1 MLKPKKKIS
10 KREIK
15 EDKLVTT
22 YFEAQSW
29 FEQNKKR
36 VSTVVTILVVAA
48 AAIWIYFNNR
58 AAGDLNATTDLGKV
72 MRYYD
77 QGQYQ
82 IAINGSPQE
91 NVRGLEQIV
100 NDYGSTPTGKIA
112 GLYLANCYFS
122 LSQYDKALEIYRDT
136 DISDKSLMASVYAG
150 IAACEVEK
158 GNDAEGARM
167 FEKAAG
173 IDSRKLNTAEYLYR
187 AAGSYVQ
194 AGEKEKASELLE
206 RLKKD
211 FPQSTYAREAD
222 RLAVQVRS

>member
-29 FEQNKKR
+29 FELNKKR
-36 VSTVVTILVVAA
+36 ISTVATILAVVV
-48 AAIWIYFNNR
+48 AAIWIYYNNR
-58 AAGDLNATTDLGKV
+58 ATGDLNATTDLGKV

-82 IAINGSPQE
+82 IAINGAPQE
-91 NVRGLEQIV
+91 NIRGLEQIV
-100 NDYGSTPTGKIA
+100 SDYGSTPTGQIA
-112 GLYLANCYFS
+112 RLYLANCYFS
-122 LSQYDKALEIYRDT
+122 LSQYDKALELYRDT
-136 DISDKSLMASVYAG
+136 DVSDKGLMASVYAG

-158 GNDAEGARM
+158 GNIAEGARM

-173 IDSRKLNTAEYLYR
+173 TDSGEMNTAEYLYR
-187 AAGSYVQ
+187 AAGSYLQ

-222 RLAVQVRS
+222 RLVAQVRS

>member
-36 VSTVVTILVVAA
+36 VSTLATILVVVIAA
-48 AAIWIYFNNR
+48 TWIYFNDR
-58 AAGDLNATTDLGKV
+58 ATSNLSATADLGKV

-77 QGQYQ
+77 EGQYQ
-82 IAINGSPQE
+82 TAISGSPQE

-100 NDYGSTPTGKIA
+100 DDYGSTPSGEIA
-112 GLYLANCYFS
+112 RLFLANSYFA
-122 LSQYDKALEIYRDT
+122 LTQYDKALELYRNT
-136 DISDKSLMASVYAG
+136 DVGDKSLMASVYAG
-150 IAACEVEK
+150 IAACETEK
-158 GNDAEGARM
+158 GNVAEGARLY
-167 FEKAAG
+167 EKAAST
-173 IDSRKLNTAEYLYR
+173 DAKNLHTAEYLYR
-187 AAGSYVQ
+187 AAGSYLQ
-194 AGEKEKASELLE
+194 AGDKEKAADLLE

-211 FPQSTYAREAD
+211 FPQSTFTREAD
-222 RLAVQVRS
+222 RLSAQVHS

>member
-29 FEQNKKR
+29 FEQNRKR
-36 VSTVVTILVVAA
+36 LGTLATILVVVVAA
-48 AAIWIYFNNR
+48 TWIYFNDR
-58 AAGDLNATTDLGKV
+58 ASSSLNATTDLGKV
-72 MRYYD
+72 MRFYD

-82 IAINGSPQE
+82 TAINGSPQE

-100 NDYGSTPTGKIA
+100 NDYGSTASGEIA
-112 GLYLANCYFS
+112 RLYLGNCYFS
-122 LSQYDKALEIYRDT
+122 LAQYDRALELYRDT
-136 DISDKSLMASVYAG
+136 DIGEKSLMASVYAG
-150 IAACEVEK
+150 IAACEAEK
-158 GNDAEGARM
+158 GNVAESAR
-167 FEKAAG
+167 FYEKAAST
-173 IDSRKLNTAEYLYR
+173 DTQNLHTAEYLYR
-187 AAGSYVQ
+187 AAGNYVQ
-194 AGEKEKASELLE
+194 AGEKEKASDLLE

-222 RLAVQVRS
+222 RLSAQVRS

>member
-1 MLKPKKKIS
+1 MLKPKKRIS

-29 FEQNKKR
+29 FELNKKR
-36 VSTVVTILVVAA
+36 ISTVATILAVVV
-48 AAIWIYFNNR
+48 AAIWIYYNNR
-58 AAGDLNATTDLGKV
+58 ATGDLNATTDLGKV

-82 IAINGSPQE
+82 IAINGAPQE
-91 NVRGLEQIV
+91 NIRGLEQIV
-100 NDYGSTPTGKIA
+100 SDYGSTPTGQIA
-112 GLYLANCYFS
+112 RLYLANCYFS
-122 LSQYDKALEIYRDT
+122 LSQYDKALELYRDT
-136 DISDKSLMASVYAG
+136 DVSDKSLMSSVYAG

-158 GNDAEGARM
+158 GNIAEGARM

-173 IDSRKLNTAEYLYR
+173 TDSGEMNTAEYLYR

-222 RLAVQVRS
+222 RLVAQVRS

>member
-1 MLKPKKKIS
+1 MLKPKKRIS

-29 FEQNKKR
+29 FELNKKR
-36 VSTVVTILVVAA
+36 ISTVATILAVVV
-48 AAIWIYFNNR
+48 AAIWIYYNNR
-58 AAGDLNATTDLGKV
+58 ATGDLNATTDLGKV

-82 IAINGSPQE
+82 IAINGAPQE
-91 NVRGLEQIV
+91 NIRGLEQIV
-100 NDYGSTPTGKIA
+100 SDYGSTPTGQIA
-112 GLYLANCYFS
+112 RLYLANCYFS
-122 LSQYDKALEIYRDT
+122 LSQYDKALELYRDT
-136 DISDKSLMASVYAG
+136 DVSDKSLMASVYAG

-158 GNDAEGARM
+158 GNIAEGARM

-173 IDSRKLNTAEYLYR
+173 TDSGEMNTAEYLYR
-187 AAGSYVQ
+187 AAGGYVQ

-222 RLAVQVRS
+222 RLVAQVRS

>member
-1 MLKPKKKIS
+1 MLKPKKRIS

-29 FEQNKKR
+29 FELNKKR
-36 VSTVVTILVVAA
+36 ISTVATILAVVV
-48 AAIWIYFNNR
+48 AAIWIYYNNR
-58 AAGDLNATTDLGKV
+58 ATGDLNATTDLGKV

-82 IAINGSPQE
+82 IAINGAPQE
-91 NVRGLEQIV
+91 NIRGLEQIV
-100 NDYGSTPTGKIA
+100 SDYGSTPTGQIA
-112 GLYLANCYFS
+112 RLYLANCYFS
-122 LSQYDKALEIYRDT
+122 LSQYDKALELYRDT
-136 DISDKSLMASVYAG
+136 DVSDKSLMASVYAG

-158 GNDAEGARM
+158 GNTAEGARM

-173 IDSRKLNTAEYLYR
+173 NDSREMNAAEYLYR
-187 AAGSYVQ
+187 AAGSYLQ

-222 RLAVQVRS
+222 RLVAQVRS

>member
-29 FEQNKKR
+29 IERNKKR
-36 VSTVVTILVVAA
+36 MSTMLTILVVIVAA
-48 AAIWIYFNNR
+48 AWIYLNDR
-58 AAGDLNATTDLGKV
+58 ATSNVSATTDLGKV
-72 MRYYD
+72 MRFYD

-82 IAINGSPQE
+82 VAIAGSPQE

-100 NDYGSTPTGKIA
+100 NDYGSTSSGEIA
-112 GLYLANCYFS
+112 RLYLANCYFF
-122 LSQYDKALEIYRDT
+122 LSQYDKALELYQAT
-136 DISDKSLMASVYAG
+136 DIGEKSLMASVYAG
-150 IAACEVEK
+150 IAACESEK
-158 GNDAEGARM
+158 GNVGEAARM
-167 FEKAAG
+167 YEKAAAT
-173 IDSRKLNTAEYLYR
+173 DTRNLHTPEYLYR
-187 AAGSYVQ
+187 AAGSYIQ
-194 AGEKEKASELLE
+194 TGEKEKASDLIE

-222 RLAVQVRS
+222 RLSVQVRS